1 MNACTLPAP
10 RVVILAAGLSSR
22 LGRQKALVRVR
33 GTSLL
38 RRTLELTVRFADA
51 PIIVVVPRALA
62 RYRTEARGF
71 SVSFAANPER
81 ASGLSSSV
89 RRGIKAARYSPAVLL
104 LPVDL
109 AELQPRGIA
118 RLISRWRGDR
128 RRLVAR
134 HVAGLGMTARGGAP
148 LILPRWL
155 YPRAGETSG
164 DVGLRELAGALPPAR
179 RVFLHLP
186 SAELD
191 IDTPQDLRIARRRFR
206 GMPLA

>member
-1 MNACTLPAP
+1 MNASALPAL
-10 RVVILAAGLSSR
+10 RVVILAAGFSSR
-22 LGRQKALVRVR
+22 LGRPKALVRVR

-38 RRTLELTVRFADA
+38 RRTLALTARFAAA
-51 PIIVVVPRALA
+51 PIIVVVPRGFA

-71 SVSFAANPER
+71 AVNFAVNPQR
-81 ASGLSSSV
+81 ALGLSSSL
-89 RRGIKAARYSPAVLL
+89 RRGVKAARYSPAVLL

-109 AELQPRGIA
+109 AELRPRGIA

-134 HVAGLGMTARGGAP
+134 RVAGFGGTARGGAP

-155 YPRAGETSG
+155 YPRAGEAAG
-164 DVGLRELAGALPPAR
+164 DVGLRGLAGTLPPAQ
-179 RVFLHLP
+179 RVFLSLP

-191 IDTPQDLRIARRRFR
+191 IDTPQDLRTARRRSR
-206 GMPLA
+206 GAPIA